1 MSPIVSKSQFRLM
14 KAISE
19 GVYPSGHRGISKE
32 VADKYIRE
40 TKEEDVKN
48 LVVRIRPK
56 KEDKW

>member
-1 MSPIVSKSQFRLM
+1 M

-19 GVYPSGHRGISKE
+19 GTYPSGHRGISKE

-48 LVVRIRPK
+48 LVERIRPK
-56 KEDKW
+56 ESDKWK

>member
-1 MSPIVSKSQFRLM
+1 MSPVVSIAQYKLM

-19 GVYPSGHRGISKE
+19 GTYPSGHRGISKE

-48 LVVRIRPK
+48 LVERIRPK
-56 KEDKW
+56 ESDKW